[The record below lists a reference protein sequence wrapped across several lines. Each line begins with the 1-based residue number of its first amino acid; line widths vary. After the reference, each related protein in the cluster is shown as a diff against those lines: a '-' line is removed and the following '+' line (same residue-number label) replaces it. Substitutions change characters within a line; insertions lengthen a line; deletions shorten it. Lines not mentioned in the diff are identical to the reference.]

1 MKLVEGSGS
10 RRTFVC
16 PFHGWCWGLDGKN
29 TFVLRSEAFDDANL
43 DADDLA
49 LAPVRC
55 ELWGGC
61 AWINLDDD
69 APPLRSTASSRSPPG
84 TTNGRSRRFAPNGG
98 SRACFR

>member
-10 RRTFVC
+10 RRSFVC

-29 TFVLRSEAFDDANL
+29 TFVLRSEEFDESNL
-43 DADDLA
+43 CADDLA

-61 AWINLDDD
+61 AWINLDDS
-69 APPLRSTASSRSPPG
+69 AA
-84 TTNGRSRRFAPNGG
+84 AI
-98 SRACFR
+98 A